1 MFLCGAG
8 WAAGGLVVPG
18 GVEDEFSEQFAG
30 GGVQDADVQVLGQE
44 RDVGSGV
51 GAADADVVE
60 AAAGAEREVAGF
72 ADFVVADAVVGVGA
86 AVAGDGFG
94 PGGAGGGGG
103 DLPGQGP
110 VRPVVVIGAGEGV
123 QEGLELADGRG
134 RGALGAGP
142 GSPGSPLL
150 GWGSSGPAAQ

>member
-30 GGVQDADVQVLGQE
+30 GGVQDADVHVLDQE

-94 PGGAGGGGG
+94 PGVIDGGGGG
-103 DLPGQGP
+103 LPGQGP
-110 VRPVVVIGAGEGV
+110 VRPVVVIGAGAAYGGRYRVFSVDV
-123 QEGLELADGRG
+123 QGTGAMVLA
-134 RGALGAGP
+134 AVY
-142 GSPGSPLL
+142 
-150 GWGSSGPAAQ
+150 AASRVTGIGHY